1 MFNMPGS
8 METNDRPAVTVD
20 PVVEQE
26 REAERE
32 ERRTIAAATA
42 RRKNRTSWAITIVI
56 AVVLTL
62 VVKTYLL
69 QAYSIPSPSMVP
81 TLNVG
86 DRVIVSQLNKDPAR
100 GDIVVFD
107 RPPNDP
113 KTSPDDPDVLI
124 KRVIGLPGETV
135 ESRDGNVFVD
145 GSALDESYLPDG
157 TVTTFTAPITVPK
170 GEILV
175 LGDNRQVSLD
185 GRTFGP
191 IDKDLIVGRALAR
204 IWPISRWSGL

>member
-8 METNDRPAVTVD
+8 METNDRPTVTVD

-86 DRVIVSQLNKDPAR
+86 DRVRDTEPHR
-100 GDIVVFD
+100 G
-107 RPPNDP
+107 
-113 KTSPDDPDVLI
+113 
-124 KRVIGLPGETV
+124 
-135 ESRDGNVFVD
+135 
-145 GSALDESYLPDG
+145 
-157 TVTTFTAPITVPK
+157 
-170 GEILV
+170 
-175 LGDNRQVSLD
+175 LD
-185 GRTFGP
+185 GAVQMDQPCLDALLAEP
-191 IDKDLIVGRALAR
+191 IADQAGV
-204 IWPISRWSGL
+204 